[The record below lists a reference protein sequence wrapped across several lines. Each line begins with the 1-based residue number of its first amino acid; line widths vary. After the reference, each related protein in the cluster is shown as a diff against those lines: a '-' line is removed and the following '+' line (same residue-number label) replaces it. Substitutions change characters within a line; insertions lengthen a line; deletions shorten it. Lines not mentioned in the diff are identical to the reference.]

1 MRRPG
6 IGILL
11 ILAGGIAPAQTF
23 QSASIHPSKTRPGMP
38 TGRTYIGGRGST
50 TFTATNASLASLAI
64 MAYGLRPYQFSG
76 PGWMESERFEV
87 TAKEPPGATAAQVR
101 IMLQNLLATRFK
113 LAVHRGTK
121 EMPVYQLTVAPG
133 GPLLTNTASSSSP
146 AAVPGE
152 TETREPDGFHAEP
165 GARISMAIGNGGG
178 RIVTTAETMGQLA
191 QLLEAPL
198 HEPVIDGTGLT
209 GKFAFR
215 LEWVQA
221 DAQNTLAEALKT
233 QLGLKLEHKKGP
245 IDILIVD
252 HAEKHPT
259 QN

>member
-1 MRRPG
+1 MRHAW
-6 IGILL
+6 IAVLL
-11 ILAGGIAPAQTF
+11 ALSGGIVRAQTF
-23 QSASIHPSKTRPGMP
+23 QSASIHPSRTGPGMP
-38 TGRTYIGGRGST
+38 SGRMYIGGRGSV
-50 TFTATNASLASLAI
+50 TFTATNASLASLVIA
-64 MAYGLRPYQFSG
+64 AYELRPYQLSG
-76 PGWMESERFEV
+76 PGWMESDRFDI
-87 TAKEPPGATAAQVR
+87 TAKEPPGTAAPQIR

-113 LAVHRGTK
+113 MAVHRGTK
-121 EMPVYQLTVAPG
+121 DVSQYQLTVLPG
-133 GPLLTNTASSSSP
+133 KPLLANTAPP

-152 TETREPDGFHAEP
+152 TEAREPDALQTEP
-165 GARISMAIGNGGG
+165 GAHLSMAIGQGGG
-178 RIVTTAETMGQLA
+178 RITTTGETMGQLA

-198 HEPVIDGTGLT
+198 HEPVIDATGLK

-215 LEWVQA
+215 LEWAQA

-233 QLGLKLEHKKGP
+233 QLGIKLEHKKRP